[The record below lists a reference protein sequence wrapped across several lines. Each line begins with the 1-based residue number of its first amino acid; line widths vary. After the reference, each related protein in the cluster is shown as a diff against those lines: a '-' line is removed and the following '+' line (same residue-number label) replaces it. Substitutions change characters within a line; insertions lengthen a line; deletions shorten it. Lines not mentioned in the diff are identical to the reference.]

1 MNRTFATLVTAVTV
15 LAAVSCCCC
24 GSGFD
29 WDKFVQ
35 ITPLSPVKE
44 ETPVPQVTPIITREP
59 AGELGA
65 ETEKLLETTDVPE
78 RDLHDLAIRLRGLPA
93 DTPRTVNPGGSPD
106 YALGT
111 RRLFHASNVDT
122 DEQFDV
128 YDTLE
133 YKTDHVYMWVEEG
146 ESVDLDRKSVV

>member
-1 MNRTFATLVTAVTV
+1 M
-15 LAAVSCCCC
+15 
-24 GSGFD
+24 
-29 WDKFVQ
+29 
-35 ITPLSPVKE
+35 
-44 ETPVPQVTPIITREP
+44 
-59 AGELGA
+59 
-65 ETEKLLETTDVPE
+65 

-93 DTPRTVNPGGSPD
+93 DTPRTINAAGSPD

-128 YDTLE
+128 YATLE

-146 ESVDLDRKSVV
+146 ERFDLDELEAAADLFEERTYSTNRAFFGSEWSPGVDNDPHLSVLHAQPG